1 MPLRLFSPRR
11 VLNFLDV
18 ILFQIWRTLC
28 PRCLKVSET
37 AFWNKKLA
45 IFLLELKEFC
55 SPHVRSE
62 FGLGCSHSDWA
73 VLIRTGLFSFG
84 LGCSHSDSAVLIRT
98 RLFSF
103 GLGCSQASKAFESK
117 CTHRYTAWA
126 DQCGWQPCR
135 ADSTRV
141 FHLPMIRLGGAEMGS
156 YLANFIGLFYLFCYC
171 ESW

>member
-55 SPHVRSE
+55 SPHVRAE
-62 FGLGCSHSDWA
+62 FE
-73 VLIRTGLFSFG
+73 
-84 LGCSHSDSAVLIRT
+84 
-98 RLFSF
+98 
-103 GLGCSQASKAFESK
+103 LGCSQATNAFESK

-141 FHLPMIRLGGAEMGS
+141 FHLPMIRLGGAKMGS

-171 ESW
+171 ES

>member
-45 IFLLELKEFC
+45 IFLLEQKEFC

-73 VLIRTGLFSFG
+73 VLIRT
-84 LGCSHSDSAVLIRT
+84 

-103 GLGCSQASKAFESK
+103 GLGCYQASKAFESK

>member
-1 MPLRLFSPRR
+1 MPLRFFSPRR

-62 FGLGCSHSDWA
+62 FELGCSHSDW
-73 VLIRTGLFSFG
+73 
-84 LGCSHSDSAVLIRT
+84 AVLIRT

-171 ESW
+171 ES

>member
-1 MPLRLFSPRR
+1 MPLRFFSPRR

-62 FGLGCSHSDWA
+62 FGLGCSHSDW
-73 VLIRTGLFSFG
+73 
-84 LGCSHSDSAVLIRT
+84 AVLIRT

-171 ESW
+171 ES

>member
-18 ILFQIWRTLC
+18 ILFQIWRALC

-62 FGLGCSHSDWA
+62 FGLGCS
-73 VLIRTGLFSFG
+73 
-84 LGCSHSDSAVLIRT
+84 
-98 RLFSF
+98 
-103 GLGCSQASKAFESK
+103 QATKAFESK

-171 ESW
+171 ES

>member
-73 VLIRTGLFSFG
+73 VLIRT
-84 LGCSHSDSAVLIRT
+84 

-135 ADSTRV
+135 ADSVLKCST
-141 FHLPMIRLGGAEMGS
+141 S
-156 YLANFIGLFYLFCYC
+156 Q
-171 ESW
+171 

>member
-73 VLIRTGLFSFG
+73 VLIRT
-84 LGCSHSDSAVLIRT
+84 

-126 DQCGWQPCR
+126 DQCCWQPCR

-171 ESW
+171 ES